1 MRGGDFTQ
9 NKIKSTHQL
18 SKMSPFYKVLPSYT
32 HSTLQHI
39 FVCVFTLSNSHIY
52 EKEIDV
58 ILLIIKAT
66 VNCSVL
72 CPKEFL
78 QGETYNYERF
88 VFTYCSLLIMIF
100 IFNSITNINYIYIY
114 IYIPREIN
122 SHCRRHRYTHLPMI
136 AYY

>member
-1 MRGGDFTQ
+1 
-9 NKIKSTHQL
+9 
-18 SKMSPFYKVLPSYT
+18 MSPFYKVLPSYT

-114 IYIPREIN
+114 IYIYQEKLI
-122 SHCRRHRYTHLPMI
+122 HTVEDTDILTYL
-136 AYY
+136 